1 MIPLNAQNAREL
13 SWTLNREV
21 TEWFAHQ
28 YGENGTI
35 YEAQLRK
42 KKIL

>member
-1 MIPLNAQNAREL
+1 M
-13 SWTLNREV
+13 TMNREV

-28 YGENGTI
+28 HGENGTI